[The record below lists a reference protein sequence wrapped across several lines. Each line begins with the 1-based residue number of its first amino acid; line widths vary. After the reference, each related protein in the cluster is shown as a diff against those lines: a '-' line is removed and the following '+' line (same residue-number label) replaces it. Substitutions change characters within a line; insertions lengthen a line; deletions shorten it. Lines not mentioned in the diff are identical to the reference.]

1 MHLQKEINTNL
12 KITDEKSRNWSRT
25 PHPLLKGSGSV
36 TKCYGSGTIVF
47 KFVFSQF
54 YHDML
59 SRLVKLKNLSDRL
72 AADRQQTA
80 GEKHAEVMR
89 QASKQASGRQQEG
102 GRHSAGRL

>member
-1 MHLQKEINTNL
+1 M
-12 KITDEKSRNWSRT
+12 
-25 PHPLLKGSGSV
+25 
-36 TKCYGSGTIVF
+36 
-47 KFVFSQF
+47 
-54 YHDML
+54 
-59 SRLVKLKNLSDRL
+59 VKLKNLSDRL